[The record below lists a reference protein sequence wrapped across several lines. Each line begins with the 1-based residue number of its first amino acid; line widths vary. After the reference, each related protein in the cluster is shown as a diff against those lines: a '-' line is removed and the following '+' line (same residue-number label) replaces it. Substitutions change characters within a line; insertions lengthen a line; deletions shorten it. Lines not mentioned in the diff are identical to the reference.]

1 MSMSGRGLLSRI
13 AGNSAGHEVESIVA
27 HLRAL
32 LGTRRG
38 DAPSAPSFGVVP
50 LADVAH
56 GLPGAGEALVRSIS
70 AAILEYEPRLGNVT
84 VRQLAAEGL
93 FLRFEITGELAGP
106 RGRPVRFAARF
117 KPGGNVEVAT

>member
-1 MSMSGRGLLSRI
+1 MTSRALLSRI
-13 AGNSAGHEVESIVA
+13 AGAPPRSEVDSIVA

-32 LGTRRG
+32 LSTRRG
-38 DAPSAPSFGVVP
+38 DAPSAPGFGVVP

-56 GLPGAGEALVRSIS
+56 GLPGAGAELVQSIT

-84 VRQLAAEGL
+84 VRQLVAEGL
-93 FLRFEITGELAGP
+93 FLRFEITGELVGP

-117 KPGGNVEVAT
+117 KPGGGVEVAT